1 VRRSDL
7 RHLNN
12 AIPITVMEVRI
23 ATVEEDTRY
32 PEFGYSTARFMT
44 KKTVTPLMKVAR
56 NISPVQVKVVPV
68 V

>member
-44 KKTVTPLMKVAR
+44 KKTVTLMKVAR